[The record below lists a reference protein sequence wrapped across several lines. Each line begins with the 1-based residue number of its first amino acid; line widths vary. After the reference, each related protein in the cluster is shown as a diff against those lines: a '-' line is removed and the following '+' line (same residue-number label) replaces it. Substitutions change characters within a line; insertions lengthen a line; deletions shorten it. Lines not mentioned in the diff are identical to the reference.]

1 MRSPGPAV
9 GISGAAF
16 AVRLDGAAF
25 VVRRPVVVVCFVVL
39 VFLLVV
45 LRLVLR
51 RPGMDLPLVPGTV
64 SGGTDGT
71 SDGIAG

>member
-1 MRSPGPAV
+1 
-9 GISGAAF
+9 
-16 AVRLDGAAF
+16 
-25 VVRRPVVVVCFVVL
+25 VVVVCLVVPALLL
-39 VFLLVV
+39 VVV

>member
-1 MRSPGPAV
+1 V
-9 GISGAAF
+9 GTSGAGF
-16 AVRLDGAAF
+16 FVRLGV
-25 VVRRPVVVVCFVVL
+25 VVRVRVV
-39 VFLLVV
+39 LVV
-45 LRLVLR
+45 LRLVVRRR

>member
-1 MRSPGPAV
+1 V
-9 GISGAAF
+9 GISGA
-16 AVRLDGAAF
+16 GF
-25 VVRRPVVVVCFVVL
+25 VLVGVVV
-39 VFLLVV
+39 
-45 LRLVLR
+45 RLVLVLVLVLVRVRVRLLVLRRR